1 MADRSP
7 TLVEQRVPAP
17 DLTHLRSLAH
27 PFGVFEHAE
36 YDRPRPDHGFC
47 VDDNA
52 RALIVACRE
61 GTRPGAIDLAQT
73 TLRFVLDARD
83 PVTGLRNR
91 RQLDGRWLDEPHSDD
106 AEGRAIWALGVA
118 ARQAPTAW
126 LRRTAMD
133 AFAETPPIDSPH
145 LRPHATAM
153 AGAAEVIA
161 LAPRHP
167 VARGL
172 LQRGAD
178 RLIAAAAGPG
188 PWLEPRLTYDD
199 ARLPDGL
206 LAAGV
211 ALHDRDLM
219 EQALELLAWLVAE
232 QQHEGRFSFT
242 PTGGREAGGTRPAFD
257 QQPLEAAAM
266 ADACL
271 RAWLVTGDP
280 TWQAHLD
287 QTCQWLLGAND
298 TGAVLYDSTTG
309 GTYDGLTAHGVNRNR
324 GAESTIAGLSVFQA
338 ARAAGRQIGRR

>member
-1 MADRSP
+1 MADPSP
-7 TLVEQRVPAP
+7 TIVEQRLPAP
-17 DLTHLRSLAH
+17 DLTHLRSLTH

-36 YDRPRPDHGFC
+36 YDRSRPEHGFC

-61 GTRPGAIDLAQT
+61 GTRPGAIELAQT

-83 PVTGLRNR
+83 PGTGLRNR
-91 RQLDGRWLDEPHSDD
+91 RQVDGGWLDEPRSDD
-106 AEGRAIWALGVA
+106 ADGRAIWALGVA

-126 LRRTAMD
+126 LRRTAME
-133 AFAETPPIDSPH
+133 AFTDTPAIDSPY

-153 AGAAEVIA
+153 AGAADVIA
-161 LAPRHP
+161 MAPGTP
-167 VARGL
+167 SARRL
-172 LQRGAD
+172 LRRGAD
-178 RLIAAAAGPG
+178 RLAAAASGPG

-211 ALHDRDLM
+211 ALRDRDLVDRG
-219 EQALELLAWLVAE
+219 LDLLTWLVAE

-242 PTGGREAGGTRPAFD
+242 PTGGREPGGPKPAFD

-271 RAWLVTGDP
+271 RAWFITNDPVWQQHVDRAGRWLV
-280 TWQAHLD
+280 
-287 QTCQWLLGAND
+287 GAND
-298 TGAVLYDSTTG
+298 TGVALYDATTG
-309 GTYDGLTAHGVNRNR
+309 GTFDGLTPDGVNRNR
-324 GAESTIAGLSVFQA
+324 GAESTIAGLAVLQA
-338 ARAAGRQIGRR
+338 VRAAGLTVGSR

>member
-7 TLVEQRVPAP
+7 TIVEQRLPTP

-36 YDRPRPDHGFC
+36 YDRPRPEHGFC

-61 GTRPGAIDLAQT
+61 GTGPVVIELAQT

-83 PVTGLRNR
+83 VATGLRNR
-91 RQLDGRWLDEPHSDD
+91 RQLDGRWRDEPHSDD

-126 LRRTAMD
+126 LRRTALD
-133 AFAETPPIDSPH
+133 AFTQIPPIDTPH

-161 LAPRHP
+161 MAPRHRG
-167 VARGL
+167 ARRL
-172 LQRGAD
+172 LQQGAE
-178 RLIAAAAGPG
+178 RLAAAASGPG

-211 ALHDRDLM
+211 ALHDRDLV
-219 EQALELLAWLVAE
+219 ERALELLTWLVNE
-232 QQHEGRFSFT
+232 QQYGDRFSFT
-242 PTGGREAGGTRPAFD
+242 PTGGREPGGPKPAFD

-271 RAWLVTGDP
+271 RAWFVTGDP
-280 TWQAHLD
+280 GWQRHVD
-287 QTCQWLLGAND
+287 QTGRWLLGAND
-298 TGAVLYDSTTG
+298 ADAVLYDVTTG
-309 GTYDGLTAHGVNRNR
+309 GTYDGLTADGVNRNR
-324 GAESTIAGLSVFQA
+324 GAESTLAGLSVLQA
-338 ARAAGRQIGRR
+338 ARAAGLQIGTR